1 MRLPPTATGLQ
12 ARVWTV
18 VRLQLR
24 LVHLRTLRHG
34 HDDLFVPSLRRRRG
48 VRCVVLADSRYWRY
62 VSGFV
67 YL

>member
-1 MRLPPTATGLQ
+1 MRLTPTATGLQ

-24 LVHLRTLRHG
+24 SVHLWSLWHG
-34 HDDLFVPSLRRRRG
+34 YDHLFVSSLRRRRG
-48 VRCVVLADSRYWRY
+48 VRGVVLVDSWYWCY
-62 VSGFV
+62 VPGFV